1 MDRNIK
7 RILAFS
13 IVLVAVALVGIV
25 MASYQQWTVDH
36 VVTLSQ
42 SPTPNDLNFT
52 FTSGGGKM
60 VPECLA
66 TYSYRD
72 INVKIEGNEVLFSGY
87 IVIHGT
93 GYLTATH
100 ETRGNE
106 IFIKIK
112 EHFSGVT
119 CDICDREVP
128 FNGKLTGLDEG
139 FYKLIFTITFEGITP
154 ERKIVEMEIKIPDYK
169 SYHFFN
175 ESDKLRLINTSK
187 LFDAKKIN
195 ESQIKPK
202 HVEREPPKKAKIMP
216 KISIESLLNENG
228 IRASEATYS
237 TPSDINNI
245 SDVDRPKQAVQ
256 VTISEDKL
264 RELDKEEEPS
274 EGGSQTL

>member
-1 MDRNIK
+1 M
-7 RILAFS
+7 
-13 IVLVAVALVGIV
+13 ALVGIV
-25 MASYQQWTVDH
+25 MASYQQWAAGH
-36 VVTLSQ
+36 GVTLSP
-42 SPTPNDLNFT
+42 SPTPINDLNFT

-60 VPECLA
+60 APGCLA

-100 ETRGNE
+100 ETRENE

-112 EHFSGVT
+112 KHFSGYGGIM
-119 CDICDREVP
+119 CDSEVP

-139 FYKLIFTITFEGITP
+139 YYKLIFTITFEGITP
-154 ERKIVEMEIKIPDYK
+154 ERKIVEMDVKIPDYK

-175 ESDKLRLINTSK
+175 KSDKSRPVNSK

-202 HVEREPPKKAKIMP
+202 HVEPIEPPKKAKIMP
-216 KISIESLLNENG
+216 KLSTESLLNENV
-228 IRASEATYS
+228 S
-237 TPSDINNI
+237 N
-245 SDVDRPKQAVQ
+245 QF
-256 VTISEDKL
+256 
-264 RELDKEEEPS
+264 
-274 EGGSQTL
+274 

>member
-25 MASYQQWTVDH
+25 MASYQQWAVDH
-36 VVTLSQ
+36 VVTLSP

-60 VPECLA
+60 VPGCLA

-100 ETRGNE
+100 ETRENE

-112 EHFSGVT
+112 KHFSGYGGIM
-119 CDICDREVP
+119 CDSEVP

-139 FYKLIFTITFEGITP
+139 YYKLIFTITFEGITP
-154 ERKIVEMEIKIPDYK
+154 ERKIVEMDVKIPDYK

-175 ESDKLRLINTSK
+175 KSDKSRPVNSK

-202 HVEREPPKKAKIMP
+202 HVEPIEPPKKAKIMP
-216 KISIESLLNENG
+216 KLSTESLLNENV
-228 IRASEATYS
+228 S
-237 TPSDINNI
+237 N
-245 SDVDRPKQAVQ
+245 QF
-256 VTISEDKL
+256 
-264 RELDKEEEPS
+264 
-274 EGGSQTL
+274 

>member
-1 MDRNIK
+1 MNKNAKI
-7 RILAFS
+7 ILVLAFFM
-13 IVLVAVALVGIV
+13 VLVAVALVGFAV
-25 MASYQQWTVDH
+25 MSGYQQWVADH
-36 VVTLSQ
+36 VVTLSP

-60 VPECLA
+60 VPGCLA

-128 FNGKLTGLDEG
+128 FNGKLSGLDEG
-139 FYKLIFTITFEGITP
+139 YYKLIFTITFEGITP
-154 ERKIVEMEIKIPDYK
+154 ERKILEMEIKIPDYR

-175 ESDKLRLINTSK
+175 ESDKSRPVNRKI
-187 LFDAKKIN
+187 FDAKKIN
-195 ESQIKPK
+195 VSQIKPK
-202 HVEREPPKKAKIMP
+202 HVKPIEPPKKAKIMP
-216 KISIESLLNENG
+216 KISIESLLNENLES
-228 IRASEATYS
+228 I
-237 TPSDINNI
+237 
-245 SDVDRPKQAVQ
+245 KQHR
-256 VTISEDKL
+256 K
-264 RELDKEEEPS
+264 
-274 EGGSQTL
+274 